1 MTIKFIKNFRDL
13 YVPKDDIEC
22 ESFTAISIE
31 SLLVCENK
39 Y

>member
-1 MTIKFIKNFRDL
+1 MKIKFIRNFRDL

-22 ESFTAISIE
+22 ESFTGISIE